1 MTQTHHVLL
10 KSALS
15 LALLG
20 AVAVMAQTA
29 PTSPSATQQ
38 SFATEIAKAD
48 LAQDGITNPTG
59 QQLGLATRDVQALR
73 DSGMG
78 WGAIANSLGLRL
90 GDVVSAANRAK
101 HADDA
106 RMDKAEKTTKHAD
119 RTKVAAAA
127 SVSVDAPGLSVGGE
141 RGAGSSGHGKG
152 NGKGGGNGGGH
163 GGGNGGGN
171 GGGGGGGKR

>member
-1 MTQTHHVLL
+1 MTNTHRILL
-10 KSALS
+10 KSTLA

-29 PTSPSATQQ
+29 PTSPSTTQQ
-38 SFATEIAKAD
+38 NFAAEIAKAD

-59 QQLGLATRDVQALR
+59 QQLSIATRDVQALR

-106 RMDKAEKTTKHAD
+106 RMEKAEKAEKSQKSAKTTD
-119 RTKVAAAA
+119 RTTVAAAA
-127 SVSVDAPGLSVGGE
+127 VRADASGPSVGG
-141 RGAGSSGHGKG
+141 ASGQGKG
-152 NGKGGGNGGGH
+152 SGK

-171 GGGGGGGKR
+171 GGGKR